1 MLEGFT
7 VELRERMNASI
18 YWSENRSQKKWIVGT
33 ICTVKEVFEVTW
45 QVYGTVLYFSKEAEG
60 CSD

>member
-7 VELRERMNASI
+7 VEMRERMNTSI
-18 YWSENRSQKKWIVGT
+18 YWSENRSRKKCIVGT
-33 ICTVKEVFEVTW
+33 ICAIKELFEVSW
-45 QVYGTVLYFSKEAEG
+45 QIYGIILYFSKEADG

>member
-7 VELRERMNASI
+7 VEMRERMNASI
-18 YWSENRSQKKWIVGT
+18 YWSENRSHKKWIVGT
-33 ICTVKEVFEVTW
+33 ICTVKEVFEVSW
-45 QVYGTVLYFSKEAEG
+45 QVYGTILYFSKDAEG